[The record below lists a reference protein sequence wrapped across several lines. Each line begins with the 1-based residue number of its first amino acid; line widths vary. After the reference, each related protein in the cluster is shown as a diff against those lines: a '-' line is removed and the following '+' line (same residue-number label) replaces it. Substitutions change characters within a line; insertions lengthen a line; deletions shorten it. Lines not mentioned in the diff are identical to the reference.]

1 MRRALASVAHF
12 RPNRRNLP
20 VLLVVV
26 MALLGTAHIL
36 VRTWTHGAGIQY
48 DSVLFLSI
56 AENLAAGEGFKT
68 FWGVEFVIGAP
79 FFPAFLALISLT
91 GIDPEDAGRLV
102 NAVAFGMVILVSGLW
117 LQRTLTSPVVP
128 VLGALLILVSYP
140 LNDRFSQIMTEPLF
154 ILFVVL
160 SLMFIEASIG
170 RNSFLIILIIAAVFS
185 ALSAVTRYPGIVVIG
200 TGIILLLLLPREKTV
215 SIRMRNGVIFGAI
228 SSIPLA
234 VVLIRNRI
242 ASGTFAGYTGELA
255 PQSTQSFMDILGT
268 IVNVF
273 DSWIIL
279 ENVSY
284 PPAWVI
290 YSFLTVSVA
299 LSFVIVMN
307 NRRIFWYRCF
317 PYALFIL
324 LYLLFI
330 GIISP
335 FVSPQNI
342 DERYILPVLIP
353 VILIAMIIL
362 DSSIQKESMRIIKMT
377 GYSLVSICVIF
388 YISFAIDWNISS
400 TSLALKQGYSGQ
412 LYNTSYWTGSE
423 TLKYLNNFPHN
434 RILYSPAFELLW
446 YKSGDSP
453 NAYRHYW
460 LDETLETLVD
470 QMENRPGLE
479 NRPGYSVYLV
489 LIDGDNLARAD
500 YEDTARF
507 LPGIEVIGDF
517 SDGSIY
523 RFPAGWRF
531 DENGY
536 RANITRYLNE
546 LTEESSERVAS
557 AEFDVFVSGR
567 ILVYVREPCV
577 PADTEAWFFVH
588 IDPND
593 PADLPEERRQWGFD
607 GLDFIFDRQ
616 ATWFGEKCLTTLD
629 LPDYGIAAIRTGQ
642 YDDTGQLWNV
652 EFAFPDQEE
661 SSPPSR

>member
-1 MRRALASVAHF
+1 MIPIMRRIVAWND
-12 RPNRRNLP
+12 RI
-20 VLLVVV
+20 VLMLIVV

-36 VRTWTHGAGIQY
+36 VRTWTYGAGIQY

-68 FWGVEFVIGAP
+68 FWGEEFVIGAP

-91 GIDPEDAGRLV
+91 GIDPEEAGRLV

-117 LQRTLTSPVVP
+117 LRRILASSVLPI
-128 VLGALLILVSYP
+128 LGAIIILISYP

-160 SLMFIEASIG
+160 SLMFIEAFTNGKPS
-170 RNSFLIILIIAAVFS
+170 LIILIIAAIFA

-200 TGIILLLLLPREKTV
+200 TEFMLLLLLPREKTV
-215 SIRMRNGVIFGAI
+215 IERMRNVVIFGAI

-234 VVLIRNRI
+234 VVLIRNKI
-242 ASGTFAGYTGELA
+242 TSGTFAGKTGELA
-255 PQSTQSFMDILGT
+255 SQSTQSFMDALGAM
-268 IVNVF
+268 VHVF

-290 YSFLTVSVA
+290 YSFLTVSVV

-307 NRRIFWYRCF
+307 KRPIFWYQCL

-330 GIISP
+330 GTGSP
-335 FVSPQNI
+335 FISPQNI

-353 VILIAMIIL
+353 VVLVAMITL
-362 DSSIQKESMRIIKMT
+362 DNSIKEGTIIKII
-377 GYSLVSICVIF
+377 GYSLVSICAIF
-388 YISFAIDWNISS
+388 YLFFAIQLNISS
-400 TSLALKQGYSGQ
+400 TSLALKQGHSGQ

-423 TLKYLNNFPHN
+423 TLDYLKNFPHN

-453 NAYRHYW
+453 NSYRHYW
-460 LDETLETLVD
+460 IDETLETLVYLIED
-470 QMENRPGLE
+470 RPGLE

-489 LIDGDNLARAD
+489 LIDGDNVTRVD

-531 DENGY
+531 DEDGY

-546 LTEESSERVAS
+546 LTGESGERVAS
-557 AEFDVFVSGR
+557 AEFDVFVNGR
-567 ILVYVREPCV
+567 TLVYVREPCV

-588 IDPND
+588 IDPDD
-593 PADLPEERRQWGFD
+593 PDDLPEERRQWGFD

-642 YDDTGQLWNV
+642 YDDTGQLWGV
-652 EFAFPDQEE
+652 EFALPDQGE
-661 SSPPSR
+661 SSPPPR

>member
-12 RPNRRNLP
+12 RPNRRNLS
-20 VLLVVV
+20 VLLIVA

-36 VRTWTHGAGIQY
+36 VRTWTYGAGIQY

-68 FWGVEFVIGAP
+68 FWGEEFVIGAP

-91 GIDPEDAGRLV
+91 GIDPEEAGRLV

-117 LQRTLTSPVVP
+117 LRRTLASPVVP

-160 SLMFIEASIG
+160 SLMFIEVFIS
-170 RNSFLIILIIAAVFS
+170 RRSSLILLIIAAVFS

-200 TGIILLLLLPREKTV
+200 TGVILLLLLPREKTASV
-215 SIRMRNGVIFGAI
+215 RMRNVAIFGAI

-234 VVLIRNRI
+234 VILIRNRI
-242 ASGTFAGYTGELA
+242 SSGTFAGHTGELA
-255 PQSTQSFMDILGT
+255 SQSSQSFTDVLGVM
-268 IVNVF
+268 VNVF

-279 ENVSY
+279 ENMSY
-284 PPAWVI
+284 PPVWVI
-290 YSFLTVSVA
+290 YSFLIISVV
-299 LSFVIVMN
+299 LPFVIVMN
-307 NRRIFWYRCF
+307 KRLGFWYQCL
-317 PYALFIL
+317 PYTIFIL

-330 GIISP
+330 GTVSP

-353 VILIAMIIL
+353 VVLIAMIIL
-362 DSSIQKESMRIIKMT
+362 DNSIKTDSIRIIKMT
-377 GYSLVSICVIF
+377 GYSLVSICIIF

-423 TLKYLNNFPHN
+423 TLKYLKNFPHN

-446 YKSGDSP
+446 YKSGDYP

-470 QMENRPGLE
+470 QIENRPGH
-479 NRPGYSVYLV
+479 SAYLI
-489 LIDGDNLARAD
+489 LIDGDNLTRAD

-531 DENGY
+531 DEDGY
-536 RANITRYLNE
+536 RANITRYLNA
-546 LTEESSERVAS
+546 LTGESGERVAS
-557 AEFDVFVSGR
+557 AEFDVFVNGR
-567 ILVYVREPCV
+567 ILVYIREPCV

-588 IDPND
+588 IDPDD

-629 LPDYGIAAIRTGQ
+629 LPDYGIATIRTGQ

-652 EFAFPDQEE
+652 EFAFPDQGE
-661 SSPPSR
+661 SSPPSK

>member
-12 RPNRRNLP
+12 RPNRRDLP
-20 VLLVVV
+20 VLLIVA
-26 MALLGTAHIL
+26 MSLLGTAHIL
-36 VRTWTHGAGIQY
+36 VRTWTYGAGIQY

-68 FWGVEFVIGAP
+68 FWGEEFVIGAP

-91 GIDPEDAGRLV
+91 GIDPEEAGRLV

-117 LQRTLTSPVVP
+117 LRRTLASPILP
-128 VLGALLILVSYP
+128 VLGALVILVSYP
-140 LNDRFSQIMTEPLF
+140 LNDRFSQIMTEPIF

-160 SLMFIEASIG
+160 SLIFIEAFINRDSSLG
-170 RNSFLIILIIAAVFS
+170 ILITASAFS
-185 ALSAVTRYPGIVVIG
+185 ALCAVTRYPGIVVIG
-200 TGIILLLLLPREKTV
+200 VGIILLLLLPRGKTV
-215 SIRMRNGVIFGAI
+215 SVRLRNTAIFGAI

-234 VVLIRNRI
+234 IVLVRNRI
-242 ASGTFAGYTGELA
+242 ASGTLAGHTGDLA
-255 PQSTQSFMDILGT
+255 SQSTQSVKDAFGA
-268 IVNVF
+268 IVSVF

-279 ENVSY
+279 ENMSQI
-284 PPAWVI
+284 PAWTI
-290 YSFLTVSVA
+290 YSFLTVSVV
-299 LSFVIVMN
+299 LSFAIVL
-307 NRRIFWYRCF
+307 RKGIQCRYYCL
-317 PYALFIL
+317 PYVLFII

-330 GIISP
+330 GTVSP
-335 FVSPQNI
+335 SVSPQNV
-342 DERYILPVLIP
+342 DERYVLPSLIP
-353 VILIAMIIL
+353 AVLVAMIIL
-362 DSSIQKESMRIIKMT
+362 DKSIRTDSVMAIRMT
-377 GYSLVSICVIF
+377 GYSLVSVCTIF
-388 YISFAIDWNISS
+388 YLFFAIELNISN

-423 TLKYLNNFPHN
+423 TLEYLKNFPPN

-446 YKSGDSP
+446 YKSKESSST
-453 NAYRHYW
+453 YRHYW
-460 LDETLETLVD
+460 LDETLETLVN
-470 QMENRPGLE
+470 QME

-507 LPGIEVIGDF
+507 LPGIEVIGEF

-531 DENGY
+531 DEDGY

-546 LTEESSERVAS
+546 LTGESGERVAS
-557 AEFDVFVSGR
+557 AEFDVFVNGR
-567 ILVYVREPCV
+567 TLVYIREPCV

-588 IDPND
+588 IDPDD

-652 EFAFPDQEE
+652 EFAFPDQGE